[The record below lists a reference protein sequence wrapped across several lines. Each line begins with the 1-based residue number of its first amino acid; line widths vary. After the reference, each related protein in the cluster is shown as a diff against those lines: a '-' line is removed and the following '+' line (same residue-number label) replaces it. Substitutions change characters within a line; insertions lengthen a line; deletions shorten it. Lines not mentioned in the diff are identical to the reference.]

1 MKETLT
7 SGIRGEMELMVTPEL
22 TAAHIGSG
30 LVEVYATPQMIAL
43 MENTA
48 QRSVSKYLEDGWIT
62 VGTEVNIRHL
72 KATPVGMKVRCESE
86 LISYDGRSLTFSVKV
101 WDETGLIG
109 EGVHNRF
116 IVNTE
121 KFMAKLNGR

>member
-1 MKETLT
+1 MTEVLKP
-7 SGIRGEMELMVTPEL
+7 GIRGEIGTMVTAEL

-48 QRSVSKYLEDGWIT
+48 QQSVSAYLEEGWIT

-86 LISYDGRSLTFSVKV
+86 LTAVDDRSLRFSVKA

-109 EGVHNRF
+109 EGTHNRF
-116 IVNTE
+116 IVNSE
-121 KFMAKLNGR
+121 KFMAKLKGR

>member
-1 MKETLT
+1 MSETLKQ
-7 SGIRGEMELMVTPEL
+7 GIRGEMEILVTSKL

-48 QRSVSKYLEDGWIT
+48 QQSVSACIEDGWTT

-72 KATPVGMKVRCESE
+72 KATPIGMKVRCESE
-86 LISYDGRSLTFSVKV
+86 LVSYNGRSLTFSVKA

-109 EGVHNRF
+109 EGTHNRF
-116 IVNTE
+116 IVNTK
-121 KFMAKLNGR
+121 KFMAKLNGQ